1 MNAKPRVLIGADNW
15 HLIVTRKLLAG
26 KKSQPAA
33 SLTLLGWTIHG
44 SAPRGLVTQGND
56 TVLHVRTWQDK
67 EPREKDELFEIVKSH
82 FDIDALGISNKVKP
96 VAEEQRALKIFSE
109 TVKRENGRFEV
120 GLPWRNDDVTMP
132 PSYDMAV
139 RRLRGIER
147 KMDKS
152 PQFKQAYTAQ
162 VNRLLAKGYAEPC
175 ERSHEGNQ
183 RMWYMPHF
191 AVTNPNKPDKV
202 RLVFDAAA
210 RSNGVCMND
219 ALLDGPDLLR
229 ALYGILFRFRE
240 GKIAVT
246 ADIRDMFLQVKIRK
260 EDRAAQH
267 FLWRGDD
274 RHNPPRRYVM
284 TSMIFGARSSPFLA
298 HSVRDRNASDHK
310 ETYPRAYHS
319 ITQNHYMDDWVQS
332 FETETEAAKAIAE
345 VQEVH
350 RKAGFQLAGWDTN
363 RERLME
369 NIPDE
374 ERARQPK
381 ELGASAHP
389 YGKTLGV
396 LWMPETDELAFNTA
410 MPRVPHSI
418 KCGTQTPTKRE
429 ALGMVMSLFDPLG
442 LLSPYTIRAKIVL
455 QRLWRLK
462 LGWDEPLPT
471 EEASE
476 FEEWIR
482 DLNSIKELRLPRCYG
497 GDRDVVNM
505 QLHVFTDASEQAYA
519 AAAYWRFEQRNGNVG
534 VTLIAGKAKVA
545 PMKAQ
550 SIPRM
555 ELQAALIGARL
566 AAEIKKEHSFKR
578 YDVIFWSDS
587 KTVLHWI
594 RNDSVRYTPYV
605 AHRLSEI
612 GEITESEQW
621 RWVPTSYNV
630 ADDAT
635 RINVSSMKTD
645 DRWFKG
651 PEFLHG
657 PPTNWPKEEPTETED
672 DEVVVTYTTDEK
684 PLVDVTRFSSYGK
697 LLRATAYALAFI
709 DKCRRR
715 TRTMETRHIERAER
729 LLIRQA
735 QQESFPKDYERL
747 KKGERVSRDSRL
759 YKLDPEYGGD
769 GVIKLNGRINAATLR
784 ELTGN
789 PPILDGSHHLT
800 RLIIRGEHEQHH
812 HIGREHVVNNVRQKY
827 WVLRVRP
834 TVRNILRQCTVCRL
848 KKTAPTV
855 PVKGNLPKDRL
866 AAYARPFTNC
876 GIDCFGPIWVTI
888 GRRKEKRWGML
899 FTCMVTRAIHMEL
912 IASLSTDSAIMALR
926 RMGARR
932 GWPQV
937 IWSDNATNFH
947 GADTELLTAY
957 ARWKEEMPDHVKGRH
972 LAWRFI
978 DPGAPNQGGAWER
991 LIRSVKT
998 ALHATLAEQAPREET
1013 LTTVITEIEHT
1024 VNSRP
1029 LTHVSV
1035 SPEDDEALTPNHF
1048 LIGSATGLPITGTNE
1063 LADRKTWIA
1072 TQALADMFW
1081 TRWLREYLPTL
1092 APRDDVRR
1100 REESIRVGDV
1110 VIIADGLL
1118 PRNVWPRGQIE
1129 RTYRGPDNI
1138 IRSADVRTRG
1148 GIFRRP
1154 VRRLIVLTRRDGFED
1169 LRRGEDVADRE
1180 HPPDPPAGA
1189 HLHSAPRIPPTPIA
1203 SAISN

>member
-1 MNAKPRVLIGADNW
+1 MTRNRPTPRQCQELPTFSGAPGEWLPFKAAMRESTSLHGFSPAENLGRLRTCLKGEARECVTALLYTAVDPAIIMKTLERCYGRPEIIISRALEDIKKLPRSGSSASELNSLATKLQNIVTVISCVDNKGYLLNPMLTRQVVEKLSPHLRTKWCDFADEFSSRDEPEIMTLSKFLMGEADRAMKYSFMTSSLPTTSVNVTKENKVKPPRMNERRRVYATTEAKIVCYCCGAEHQTTQCGKLASMSLPARWEWAKETRICFLCLLSKHRRFRCKARKCGVNECREPHHALLHQRRETGAVSGPIDRAESVSQPADREESVMTASAHNSNTERRVLLKVCPITVKGLNGKEVSTYALLDEGSTITLVDEEIAGMLGADGPRRPLNIHGITSSQREAESRMVSVATLHIDDVCFMNAKPRVLIGADNW

-202 RLVFDAAA
+202 RLVFDAAV

-482 DLNSIKELRLPRCYG
+482 DLNSIKELRLPR
-497 GDRDVVNM
+497 
-505 QLHVFTDASEQAYA
+505 A
-519 AAAYWRFEQRNGNVG
+519 
-534 VTLIAGKAKVA
+534 
-545 PMKAQ
+545 
-550 SIPRM
+550 M
-555 ELQAALIGARL
+555 EGI
-566 AAEIKKEHSFKR
+566 E
-578 YDVIFWSDS
+578 
-587 KTVLHWI
+587 
-594 RNDSVRYTPYV
+594 
-605 AHRLSEI
+605 
-612 GEITESEQW
+612 
-621 RWVPTSYNV
+621 TS
-630 ADDAT
+630 
-635 RINVSSMKTD
+635 
-645 DRWFKG
+645 
-651 PEFLHG
+651 
-657 PPTNWPKEEPTETED
+657 
-672 DEVVVTYTTDEK
+672 
-684 PLVDVTRFSSYGK
+684 
-697 LLRATAYALAFI
+697 
-709 DKCRRR
+709 
-715 TRTMETRHIERAER
+715 
-729 LLIRQA
+729 
-735 QQESFPKDYERL
+735 
-747 KKGERVSRDSRL
+747 
-759 YKLDPEYGGD
+759 
-769 GVIKLNGRINAATLR
+769 
-784 ELTGN
+784 
-789 PPILDGSHHLT
+789 
-800 RLIIRGEHEQHH
+800 
-812 HIGREHVVNNVRQKY
+812 
-827 WVLRVRP
+827 
-834 TVRNILRQCTVCRL
+834 
-848 KKTAPTV
+848 
-855 PVKGNLPKDRL
+855 
-866 AAYARPFTNC
+866 
-876 GIDCFGPIWVTI
+876 
-888 GRRKEKRWGML
+888 
-899 FTCMVTRAIHMEL
+899 
-912 IASLSTDSAIMALR
+912 
-926 RMGARR
+926 
-932 GWPQV
+932 
-937 IWSDNATNFH
+937 
-947 GADTELLTAY
+947 
-957 ARWKEEMPDHVKGRH
+957 
-972 LAWRFI
+972 
-978 DPGAPNQGGAWER
+978 
-991 LIRSVKT
+991 
-998 ALHATLAEQAPREET
+998 
-1013 LTTVITEIEHT
+1013 
-1024 VNSRP
+1024 
-1029 LTHVSV
+1029 
-1035 SPEDDEALTPNHF
+1035 
-1048 LIGSATGLPITGTNE
+1048 
-1063 LADRKTWIA
+1063 
-1072 TQALADMFW
+1072 
-1081 TRWLREYLPTL
+1081 
-1092 APRDDVRR
+1092 
-1100 REESIRVGDV
+1100 
-1110 VIIADGLL
+1110 
-1118 PRNVWPRGQIE
+1118 
-1129 RTYRGPDNI
+1129 
-1138 IRSADVRTRG
+1138 
-1148 GIFRRP
+1148 
-1154 VRRLIVLTRRDGFED
+1154 
-1169 LRRGEDVADRE
+1169 
-1180 HPPDPPAGA
+1180 
-1189 HLHSAPRIPPTPIA
+1189 
-1203 SAISN
+1203 